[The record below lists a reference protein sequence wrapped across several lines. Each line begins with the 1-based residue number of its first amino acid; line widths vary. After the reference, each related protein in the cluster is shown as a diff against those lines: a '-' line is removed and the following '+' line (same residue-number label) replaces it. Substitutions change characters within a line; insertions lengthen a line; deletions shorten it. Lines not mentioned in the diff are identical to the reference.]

1 MHKVSIIARGRAGGY
16 TLKLPTEEIRLKTKK
31 QFMNDLATLMGGY
44 VSEKITFGDIS
55 TGASND
61 LQTASELAR
70 SLVTRFGMSEKL
82 GPITYGKSRELIF
95 LGREISSE
103 RDYSEKVAA
112 EIDKEVK
119 AFIDKAYEAAKKIV
133 VSRGKALK
141 AIAEKLIEKETLEQ
155 EEFAN
160 LIKSF
165 KLKPVMIS

>member
-1 MHKVSIIARGRAGGY
+1 
-16 TLKLPTEEIRLKTKK
+16 
-31 QFMNDLATLMGGY
+31 
-44 VSEKITFGDIS
+44 
-55 TGASND
+55 
-61 LQTASELAR
+61 
-70 SLVTRFGMSEKL
+70 MSEKL

-165 KLKPVMIS
+165 QIKTGNDKLISDRTCVRSSVVPARTTEVIRSGGERL